1 MTAAVL
7 CGAAGAAPAAAA
19 TSPEAFY
26 SFSDLVR
33 LTSSMHG
40 TPAVDGTPEGGA
52 IDATAAVVVEDME
65 SASAGASRAAD
76 DGALHLGKGARGQAL
91 RVDAPGAR
99 VLQASAEREA
109 RYEFSVTAQPQGWL
123 LLLSGL
129 AAAGWVARRRLRY
142 PIHG

>member
-1 MTAAVL
+1 MVL
-7 CGAAGAAPAAAA
+7 CSAAGAAPDAAA
-19 TSPEAFY
+19 TPPEAFY

-33 LTSSMHG
+33 LTSSM
-40 TPAVDGTPEGGA
+40 DGTAAGGA
-52 IDATAAVVVEDME
+52 ILAPATGVVDDGE
-65 SASAGASRAAD
+65 SASAGASRAPD
-76 DGALHLGKGARGQAL
+76 DGPLQMGEGERGQAL
-91 RVDAPGAR
+91 RVGAPGAR
-99 VLQASAEREA
+99 VLQAGAERGA

>member
-1 MTAAVL
+1 MAAAVL
-7 CGAAGAAPAAAA
+7 CGAACAAPAVAA
-19 TSPEAFY
+19 TPPEAFY

-33 LTSSMHG
+33 LTSS
-40 TPAVDGTPEGGA
+40 VDGTSMDGTAAGGA
-52 IDATAAVVVEDME
+52 ADATAAVAVEDME
-65 SASAGASRAAD
+65 SASSGASRAPD
-76 DGALHLGKGARGQAL
+76 DGALHMSKGARGQAM
-91 RVDAPGAR
+91 RVGAPGAR

>member
-1 MTAAVL
+1 MAAAVL
-7 CGAAGAAPAAAA
+7 CSAAGAAPAAPA
-19 TSPEAFY
+19 TPPEAFY

-33 LTSSMHG
+33 LTSSMDG
-40 TPAVDGTPEGGA
+40 TPAGGA
-52 IDATAAVVVEDME
+52 IEATAAVVVDDME
-65 SASAGASRAAD
+65 SASAGASRASD
-76 DGALHLGKGARGQAL
+76 DGALHMGKGARGQAL
-91 RVDAPGAR
+91 RIDAPGTR

-142 PIHG
+142 PILG

>member
-1 MTAAVL
+1 MAAAVL
-7 CGAAGAAPAAAA
+7 CGAAGAAPAAEA
-19 TSPEAFY
+19 TPPEAFY

-33 LTSSMHG
+33 LTSSM
-40 TPAVDGTPEGGA
+40 DGTRAGGA
-52 IDATAAVVVEDME
+52 IDAAVAVEDME
-65 SASAGASRAAD
+65 SASAGASRASD
-76 DGALHLGKGARGQAL
+76 DGALHMSKGARGQAM
-91 RVDAPGAR
+91 RVGAPGAR